1 MMTAE
6 VTGKVNG
13 VTVTLKGTTE
23 DGAVSFLAIPVFINC
38 ENMIFQ
44 SEIAITCLKTRIS
57 QYIYWYQQFN
67 KNDYYFFFIVMYF
80 DPH

>member
-1 MMTAE
+1 MTAAE

-23 DGAVSFLAIPVFINC
+23 DGAVSFLAIPVFIDY

-44 SEIAITCLKTRIS
+44 SEIAITCLK
-57 QYIYWYQQFN
+57 N
-67 KNDYYFFFIVMYF
+67 KNKPIYILVSTIQQK
-80 DPH
+80 